1 MEKSIKKIFL
11 IFSLIL
17 CLFTLTSCKN
27 IDTYD
32 DMKTVKYE
40 RILSQSNFSATGTYY
55 VIVYRTGC
63 AVCEAIL
70 PEVAKY
76 ANAAKKNADADP
88 IYSLNK
94 SDKKNNAG
102 ISAESGTKE
111 NKGLGA
117 TYYEDIKLASSPV
130 LLKIENGKVTKL
142 IDTRTKILAE
152 LEVMNSKYE

>member
-1 MEKSIKKIFL
+1 MKKIFL
-11 IFSLIL
+11 ILSFIL
-17 CLFTLTSCKN
+17 CLFSLTSCKK
-27 IDTYD
+27 IETYD

-40 RILSQSNFSATGTYY
+40 KILSQSNFSSGGVYY

-63 AVCEAIL
+63 AVCEGIL

-76 ANAAKKNADADP
+76 ANGVRKNPGADP

-102 ISAESGTKE
+102 ISAESGVKV
-111 NKGLGA
+111 NAGLGA
-117 TYYEDIKLASSPV
+117 TNYKDIKLATSPV

-152 LEVMNSKYE
+152 LEIMNSKFK